1 MTPASGLDEAFVRD
15 EVRRFL
21 REDIGAGDI
30 TTAVVPAGR
39 RARVGRHR
47 RAPGVRRRRACRSP
61 ASSSPNSTRPSRPS
75 RSWRTAARVT
85 AGARVMRLAG
95 PAAPILSG
103 ERLALNLLQR
113 LSGIATVTRRYVEAI
128 AGTGASVSDTRK
140 TTPGLRLFEKYA
152 VRMGGGRNHRV
163 GLYDAVLIKDN
174 HVEAAGGVAAAL
186 RAVADRRT
194 GDVVVQVEVDSLEQL
209 AEALDAGARAVL
221 LDNFSP
227 ALTARAVA
235 MVRGRTGGAVG
246 LDRIVGRDH
255 AAERPRV
262 RRGRRGHGVGRRA
275 HPLRAVRGP
284 GARLR
289 SGRHPCET
297 RLTSSSSAAAWPA
310 ARAPSPRRAAARAW

>member
-30 TTAVVPAGR
+30 TTAWCLPAGARASGAIVARQACVVAGLPIARVVFAELDPAVEAEPLVADGCARDGR
-39 RARVGRHR
+39 RAR
-47 RAPGVRRRRACRSP
+47 
-61 ASSSPNSTRPSRPS
+61 
-75 RSWRTAARVT
+75 
-85 AGARVMRLAG
+85 MRLAG

-113 LSGIATVTRRYVEAI
+113 LSGIATVTRRFVEEI

-186 RAVADRRT
+186 RAVSDRGT
-194 GDVVVQVEVDSLEQL
+194 GDVFVQIEVDSLEQL

-227 ALTARAVA
+227 ALTAQAVA
-235 MVRGRTGGAVG
+235 MVRGRTGGGSVW
-246 LDRIVGRDH
+246 L
-255 AAERPRV
+255 ES
-262 RRGRRGHGVGRRA
+262 
-275 HPLRAVRGP
+275 
-284 GARLR
+284 
-289 SGRHPCET
+289 SGGITLQNIREY
-297 RLTSSSSAAAWPA
+297 AAAGVDTVSVGA
-310 ARAPSPRRAAARAW
+310 LTHSAPSVDLALDFDPGGTPARRD